1 MERVRLTKEEK
12 AVLRM
17 LQNTDTCPTTYPRS
31 KFNGAVRSLQRKG
44 LARGFNSE
52 EVGLA
57 YSVLTDEGKLYLAT
71 NPRLTNPINWNLV
84 TVIAA
89 CISVLASAMLVVRLL
104 IFK

>member
-12 AVLRM
+12 KVLRM
-17 LQNTDTCPTTYPRS
+17 LQNTDVCPTTYPKS

-44 LARGFNSE
+44 LARGYWSE

-57 YSVLTDEGKLYLAT
+57 CSVLTDEGKIYLAT
-71 NPRLTNPINWNLV
+71 NPRLTNPMNWDKV
-84 TVIAA
+84 TLIAA
-89 CISVLASAMLVVRLL
+89 CISVFASALFVACL